1 MAIQRKHTM
10 YHSTIIDAD
19 PDTVFGVVRDALKVV
34 AIVSGPAAQHV
45 HWVDG
50 GAPERVPS
58 LYNFTLAFSGGL
70 VQQEVAGR
78 NELERSQ
85 TYRSIEPTM
94 GVDRYIGTIRVR
106 PITDDPDR
114 CFFDWT
120 RELTIAEDADTEV
133 VETIIAMMA
142 KQTDSMRDHFAR
154 NGGDRG

>member
-10 YHSTIIDAD
+10 YHSTIVDAD
-19 PDTVFGVVRDALKVV
+19 PDTVWAVVRDALKVV
-34 AIVSGPAAQHV
+34 SIVSGPAATDV

-78 NELERSQ
+78 NEVERSQ

-94 GVDRYIGTIRVR
+94 GVDAYLATIRVR
-106 PITDDPDR
+106 PITNDPNR

-120 RELTIAEDADTEV
+120 RELTIADDADTDV

-142 KQTDSMRDHFAR
+142 KQTDSIRDHFAQK
-154 NGGDRG
+154 

>member
-10 YHSTIIDAD
+10 YDSTIVDAD
-19 PDTVFGVVRDALKVV
+19 PDTVFAVVRDALKVV
-34 AIVSGPAAQHV
+34 SIVSGPAAQNV
-45 HWVDG
+45 HWVGDAG
-50 GAPERVPS
+50 PERVPA

-78 NELERSQ
+78 NEVERSQ

-94 GVDRYIGTIRVR
+94 GVDRYIATIRVR
-106 PITDDPDR
+106 PITNDPNR

-120 RELTIAEDADTEV
+120 RELTIAEDAETEV

-142 KQTDSMRDHFAR
+142 KQTDAIRDHFAQK
-154 NGGDRG
+154 